1 MFLYWLPWL
10 LRMESMNK
18 AASFSSMLSEIKMK
32 KMEEVQQSK
41 VPDIVHVHED
51 YLGKHGTERQS
62 TDMYVSL
69 AGNLANTRFPLYKER
84 ARVADSA
91 VAAAE
96 AWSPVES
103 DTSLPGLVAVAGA
116 RPAQPSLLERDLKV
130 ANTCR

>member
-51 YLGKHGTERQS
+51 YLGKHITERD
-62 TDMYVSL
+62 TDMH
-69 AGNLANTRFPLYKER
+69 
-84 ARVADSA
+84 
-91 VAAAE
+91 
-96 AWSPVES
+96 
-103 DTSLPGLVAVAGA
+103 
-116 RPAQPSLLERDLKV
+116 
-130 ANTCR
+130 

>member
-51 YLGKHGTERQS
+51 YLGKHITERQS
-62 TDMYVSL
+62 TDMHL
-69 AGNLANTRFPLYKER
+69 
-84 ARVADSA
+84 
-91 VAAAE
+91 
-96 AWSPVES
+96 
-103 DTSLPGLVAVAGA
+103 
-116 RPAQPSLLERDLKV
+116 
-130 ANTCR
+130 

>member
-51 YLGKHGTERQS
+51 YLGKHGTLRE
-62 TDMYVSL
+62 T
-69 AGNLANTRFPLYKER
+69 EH
-84 ARVADSA
+84 
-91 VAAAE
+91 
-96 AWSPVES
+96 
-103 DTSLPGLVAVAGA
+103 
-116 RPAQPSLLERDLKV
+116 
-130 ANTCR
+130 

>member
-51 YLGKHGTERQS
+51 YLGKHGMTLRETE
-62 TDMYVSL
+62 Y
-69 AGNLANTRFPLYKER
+69 
-84 ARVADSA
+84 
-91 VAAAE
+91 
-96 AWSPVES
+96 
-103 DTSLPGLVAVAGA
+103 
-116 RPAQPSLLERDLKV
+116 
-130 ANTCR
+130 

>member
-51 YLGKHGTERQS
+51 YLGKHITERQS
-62 TDMYVSL
+62 TDMYL
-69 AGNLANTRFPLYKER
+69 
-84 ARVADSA
+84 
-91 VAAAE
+91 
-96 AWSPVES
+96 
-103 DTSLPGLVAVAGA
+103 
-116 RPAQPSLLERDLKV
+116 
-130 ANTCR
+130 

>member
-51 YLGKHGTERQS
+51 YLGKHGTER
-62 TDMYVSL
+62 D
-69 AGNLANTRFPLYKER
+69 
-84 ARVADSA
+84 
-91 VAAAE
+91 
-96 AWSPVES
+96 
-103 DTSLPGLVAVAGA
+103 
-116 RPAQPSLLERDLKV
+116 
-130 ANTCR
+130 

>member
-51 YLGKHGTERQS
+51 YLGKHSTERDRHGDRAL
-62 TDMYVSL
+62 TCMYL
-69 AGNLANTRFPLYKER
+69 
-84 ARVADSA
+84 
-91 VAAAE
+91 
-96 AWSPVES
+96 
-103 DTSLPGLVAVAGA
+103 
-116 RPAQPSLLERDLKV
+116 
-130 ANTCR
+130 

>member
-51 YLGKHGTERQS
+51 YLGKHGTER
-62 TDMYVSL
+62 DRH
-69 AGNLANTRFPLYKER
+69 GDR
-84 ARVADSA
+84 AL
-91 VAAAE
+91 
-96 AWSPVES
+96 
-103 DTSLPGLVAVAGA
+103 T
-116 RPAQPSLLERDLKV
+116 
-130 ANTCR
+130 

>member
-51 YLGKHGTERQS
+51 YLGKHITER
-62 TDMYVSL
+62 D
-69 AGNLANTRFPLYKER
+69 R
-84 ARVADSA
+84 A
-91 VAAAE
+91 
-96 AWSPVES
+96 
-103 DTSLPGLVAVAGA
+103 
-116 RPAQPSLLERDLKV
+116 
-130 ANTCR
+130 

>member
-1 MFLYWLPWL
+1 MSVFLYWLPWL

-62 TDMYVSL
+62 TDMYL
-69 AGNLANTRFPLYKER
+69 
-84 ARVADSA
+84 
-91 VAAAE
+91 
-96 AWSPVES
+96 
-103 DTSLPGLVAVAGA
+103 
-116 RPAQPSLLERDLKV
+116 
-130 ANTCR
+130 